1 MTETTATR
9 KANWAKRISWTVAI
23 VLTAV
28 IAYVG
33 YHQTQLLPRRV
44 SRYVNE
50 HYLRGTNFEFSVDD
64 VSGFL
69 VRHVTFKN
77 PTLRYHSADASY
89 NVFRADELSIDYDL
103 MPIFA
108 FRLVVTDLKLRN
120 VAIHL
125 RQDAEGKLVL
135 PVLPRGR
142 TGKLDVSPVV
152 NVRRFTID
160 GLEMKFGGNK
170 KQLAVRDVHMNG
182 AFDYENHLSHLM
194 IDNGGA
200 YLIDSK
206 KTVSQIRLDA
216 KGDASTLDLNDFA
229 VRLDESFVVAR
240 GGFRDGRVHDTEVI
254 FNPISLPELHQLG
267 VAPDKEGRFSG
278 RAHIDGPVDSLQVEG
293 QISGE
298 GLGVELSSVSFK
310 GGLLTPQRFK
320 VANLS
325 GAVFGSKVNGA
336 FSVELKSEDFV
347 YDGQIYDLDLGRG
360 FITDTKL
367 DPMSLTGHVWVKKTK
382 AIDRVDWVGELSR
395 GVYDGFEAFNVRA
408 KGSTVKKTGTVIER
422 AHLERPGFSAEGTGS
437 VSADDMCDVLF
448 KVNATDLTYFW
459 KHFKLPVVG
468 GVTNL
473 NGRLRG
479 PIDDFTVNLNGPF
492 QNLHFEPC
500 LVDSG
505 SVAAEARHIGTLA
518 PEVTVAVEGRKGSIS
533 GQWFERPIVHLE
545 IDTSRVQIRNARF
558 ARGDTSFV
566 ADLDVKGKGERATID
581 VRHITVT
588 TKTDVWATK
597 APSQM
602 HVEPG
607 ALYVDSLVLACPR
620 GELGGE
626 GVLRDKSKTLEF
638 DAWGKGIDLSV
649 VRDVTKL
656 PFRLEGKGNFKL
668 GLSGKMDDP
677 RGRIEI
683 TIDNGV
689 VDSVAFDNLTARA
702 GFDGNGYTVEHLQV
716 TAGRDTAT
724 ANGTWMS
731 NVSPVRIGHGER
743 TSALWSAPLEGRLR
757 FAHYPLATV
766 FKAAHRPTVAAAAF
780 NGTVDLGGTL
790 DSPTARVRGQIVPAP
805 GPGREIPPADVDV
818 SYADGFIRVA
828 RFNTTEELNLQLSG
842 SFPMTLSMHHGASIE
857 ENEPLQFKLDIQPR
871 QDAPVEIGRYIKG
884 VSLLRG
890 IITGNIEGAGTPAS
904 PRLSGGLAMTKG
916 ELRVVGLDEQ
926 FRDIALRVD
935 FIDDLVR
942 LTTLSTRSG
951 KKGSLVAS
959 GWARISN
966 YQPSDYKLDLTMRE
980 FELSS
985 IEDIEVV
992 TDGTLSARLKPWRD
1006 GRKIPNITGRLNVR
1020 EASITMDIM
1029 KTTEGAQSAATAPEF
1044 TRPTDRPNWLASV
1057 DLNAD
1062 KNVWIRNPDLIAE
1075 LEGNVVLNRDERG
1088 LYFRGD
1094 MSILRGSYKVF
1105 GNKFEISDGT
1115 FDFSA
1120 SETLR
1125 PSMQINAFTRAGLV
1139 QKAGYT
1145 QSLAQ
1150 SDNESGSI
1158 VLALSWP
1165 YDQKEPRIHL
1175 STDPP
1180 MGYSESDLWNMLGRG
1195 TVSGAGLTT
1204 NALERAINAQ
1214 IAGDINVNVG
1224 QRAYNNTD
1232 PGGKAEQVTTVGVS
1246 KYLWQDIYLEYQ
1258 RDLSTQSQQEVNV
1271 EYRLG
1276 KRFRIR
1282 SQLIYNSRRQTGS
1295 QAQKGTDEY
1304 NLDLKY
1310 RFEF

>member
-1 MTETTATR
+1 MTEATTKKQAR
-9 KANWAKRISWTVAI
+9 WAKRISWTVAI

-33 YHQTQLLPRRV
+33 YHQSQLLPRRI

-50 HYLRGTNFEFSVDD
+50 HYLAGTNFEFTVDG

-125 RQDAEGKLVL
+125 RQDADGKLVL
-135 PVLPRGR
+135 PVLPKGPS
-142 TGKLDVSPVV
+142 GKLDVSPVI
-152 NVRRFTID
+152 NVRRFGID

-170 KQLAVRDVHMNG
+170 TQLAVRDVHMNG
-182 AFDYENHLSHLM
+182 AFDYADHLGHLM
-194 IDNGGA
+194 IENGGA

-216 KGDASTLDLNDFA
+216 KGDASTLQLSDFA
-229 VRLDESFVVAR
+229 LRLDESFVVAR
-240 GGFRDGRVHDTEVI
+240 GGFRDGRIHDTEVI

-267 VAPDKEGRFSG
+267 VAPDKEGKFSG
-278 RAHIDGPVDSLQVEG
+278 RAHIDGPVDSLQVAG

-298 GLGVELSSVSFK
+298 GLGVELSSVNFE
-310 GGLLTPQRFK
+310 GLLTPQRLK
-320 VANLS
+320 VANLN
-325 GAVFGSKVNGA
+325 GAVFGSKVDGA
-336 FSVELKSEDFV
+336 FTVELKSEDFV
-347 YDGQIYDLDLGRG
+347 YDGEIYDLDLGRG

-367 DPMSLTGHVWVKKTK
+367 EPMSLTGHVHVKKTK
-382 AIDRVDWVGELSR
+382 AIDRVDWDGELSR
-395 GVYDGFEAFNVRA
+395 GVYDGFEAFHVRA
-408 KGSTVKKTGTVIER
+408 KGTTVKKTGTVIER
-422 AHLERPGFSAEGTGS
+422 AHLERPGFSAEGSGS
-437 VSADDMCDVLF
+437 VSANDLCDILF
-448 KVNATDLTYFW
+448 KVNATDLAYFW
-459 KHFKLPVVG
+459 QHFKLPVVG
-468 GVTNL
+468 GVTEL
-473 NGRLRG
+473 SGRLRG

-597 APSQM
+597 QPSKM

-607 ALYVDSLVLACPR
+607 VLYVDSLVLACPR

-626 GVLRDKSKTLEF
+626 GVLRDKTKTLEF

-649 VRDVTKL
+649 VRDVAKL

-683 TIDNGV
+683 TIENGV

-702 GFDGNGYTVEHLQV
+702 GFDGAGYTVEHLQV
-716 TAGRDTAT
+716 VAGRDTAT
-724 ANGTWMS
+724 ASGTWMS
-731 NVSPVRIGHGER
+731 SVSPVRIGRGER
-743 TSALWSAPLEGRLR
+743 TSELWAAPLKGRLR

-766 FKAAHRPTVAAAAF
+766 FKAAHRPTVVAAAF
-780 NGTVDLGGTL
+780 QGTVDLGGTL

-842 SFPMTLSMHHGASIE
+842 SFPMTLSMHKGASIE

-871 QDAPVEIGRYIKG
+871 KNAPVEIGRYIKG

-890 IITGNIEGAGTPAS
+890 IISGNIEGAGTPAA
-904 PRLSGGLAMTKG
+904 PRLSGGLAMTHG
-916 ELRVVGLDEQ
+916 ELRVTGLEEQ
-926 FRDIALRVD
+926 FKDIALRVD
-935 FIDDLVR
+935 FIDDVIR
-942 LTTLSTRSG
+942 LTSLSTRSG
-951 KKGSLVAS
+951 EKGTLVAT
-959 GWARISN
+959 GWARVSN
-966 YQPSDYKLDLTMRE
+966 YQPSDYRLDLTMHDFWLR
-980 FELSS
+980 S
-985 IEDIEVV
+985 IEDIEVR
-992 TDGTLSARLKPWRD
+992 TDGTLTARLQPWRD
-1006 GRKIPNITGRLNVR
+1006 GRKIPNITGKLNVR
-1020 EASITMDIM
+1020 EANITMDIM
-1029 KTTEGAQSAATAPEF
+1029 KATEEAQSAATAPEF
-1044 TRPTDRPNWLASV
+1044 TRPTDAPNWTARV
-1057 DLNAD
+1057 DLDAA

-1075 LEGNVVLNRDERG
+1075 LEGDVVLNRDERG

-1094 MSILRGSYKVF
+1094 MNVLRGSYKIF
-1105 GNKFEISDGT
+1105 GNKFEITDGT

-1125 PSMQINAFTRAGLV
+1125 PSMQINA
-1139 QKAGYT
+1139 YT
-1145 QSLAQ
+1145 PHYDYSREKEE
-1150 SDNESGSI
+1150 DI
-1158 VLALSWP
+1158 TLALTWP
-1165 YDQKEPRIHL
+1165 YDQKEPRIRL
-1175 STDPP
+1175 AYAVP
-1180 MGYSESDLWNMLGRG
+1180 GYTEAEIWNMLGGVERNASA
-1195 TVSGAGLTT
+1195 TVGAVGAGVAT
-1204 NALERAINAQ
+1204 NTLERVVQAQ
-1214 IAGDINVNVG
+1214 MAGGVNVNVG
-1224 QRAYNNTD
+1224 QRTYNVGE
-1232 PGGKAEQVTTVGVS
+1232 PGSNSKATEQVTTVGVS

-1258 RDLSTQSQQEVNV
+1258 RDLSTQSQQEVSV

-1276 KRFRIR
+1276 RRFRIR
-1282 SQLIYNSRRQTGS
+1282 SQLIYNSRRQTGAAS
-1295 QAQKGTDEY
+1295 NRSTDEY
-1304 NLDLKY
+1304 NVDLKY